1 MVINIYEQICALFM
15 RARNW
20 KPPKNPV
27 LWKWV
32 CKSWYIFMW
41 RNRMQS
47 LVIIFIMLVNYNE
60 NTYDIALNKESR
72 LSNYIISIIKR
83 KMLSTKLKENMSKIL
98 MMVASG

>member
-1 MVINIYEQICALFM
+1 
-15 RARNW
+15 
-20 KPPKNPV
+20 
-27 LWKWV
+27 
-32 CKSWYIFMW
+32 
-41 RNRMQS
+41 
-47 LVIIFIMLVNYNE
+47 MLVNYNE